1 MKKLIIA
8 LIMMAPGMLHAA
20 GGGQIHLES
29 ASINLDND
37 AAKQRG
43 AKYFVNYCLNCHSL
57 KYERWQRMQEFGLSL
72 DDIKEKLM
80 PANAKPGDLMTIAMK
95 TDDAKAWFGNPAPD
109 LTLETRLRGEDWVYT
124 YLKSFYL
131 DDSRPFGVNNRV
143 FDKVGM
149 PHVLWELQGFKKPVY
164 RYDVTMKGHVEQS
177 FGSEDEA
184 EAFVAEH
191 GGDAALKISKV
202 VDDLETAVPGKLD
215 ETEYDKVIRDIVTFM
230 AYMAEPVKMERQRL
244 GIWVLLFL
252 AVLFVFAYLLKKE
265 YWKDVH

>member
-1 MKKLIIA
+1 MKKLLIA
-8 LIMMAPGMLHAA
+8 LIMLVPGMAFAA
-20 GGGQIHLES
+20 GGGVHLES
-29 ASINLDND
+29 ANINLDND

-43 AKYFVNYCLNCHSL
+43 AKYFVNYCLGCHSL
-57 KYERWQRMQEFGLSL
+57 KYERWQRMQEFGLSI
-72 DDIKEKLM
+72 DDIKEHLM

-95 TDDAKAWFGNPAPD
+95 TGDAQAWFGNPAPD
-109 LTLETRLRGEDWVYT
+109 LTLEARLRGTDWIYT

-177 FGSEDEA
+177 FESEAEA
-184 EAFVAEH
+184 EAFIREH
-191 GGDAALKISKV
+191 GEHGDLKINKV
-202 VDDLETAVPGKLD
+202 VHELAVASEGQLD
-215 ETEYDKVIRDIVTFM
+215 EAEYDKVVRDIVTFL
-230 AYMAEPVKMERQRL
+230 AYMAEPVKLERQRL

-252 AVLFVFAYLLKKE
+252 ALLFVSAYLLKKE
-265 YWKDVH
+265 YWKDIH

>member
-8 LIMMAPGMLHAA
+8 LIMMVPGMLHAA
-20 GGGQIHLES
+20 GGGNIHLES
-29 ASINLDND
+29 ADINLEND

-57 KYERWQRMQEFGLSL
+57 KYERWQRMQEFGISI
-72 DDIKEKLM
+72 DDIREHLM

-124 YLKSFYL
+124 SLKSFSL
-131 DDSRPFGVNNRV
+131 DDSRAFGVNNTV
-143 FDKVGM
+143 FAKVGL

-164 RYDVTMKGHVEQS
+164 RYDVTSSGHVENS
-177 FGSEDEA
+177 FDSEA
-184 EAFVAEH
+184 EAEVWIREQ
-191 GGDAALKISKV
+191 GGDADMKIQRV
-202 VDDLETAVPGKLD
+202 VDRLETAQAGKLD
-215 ETEYDKVIRDIVTFM
+215 DAEYDKVIRDIVTFM
-230 AYMAEPVKMERQRL
+230 AYMAEPVKLERQRL

-252 AVLFVFAYLLKKE
+252 AVLFISAYLLKKE

>member
-1 MKKLIIA
+1 MKKVLIA
-8 LIMMAPGMLHAA
+8 LIMMVPGLLHAA
-20 GGGQIHLES
+20 GGGDIHLES
-29 ASINLDND
+29 ANINLGND

-57 KYERWQRMQEFGLSL
+57 KYERWQRMQEFGLSIE
-72 DDIKEKLM
+72 DISEKLM

-95 TDDAKAWFGNPAPD
+95 SDDAKAWFGNPAPD

-149 PHVLWELQGFKKPVY
+149 PHVLWELQGFKKAHY
-164 RYDVTMKGHVEQS
+164 RYDVTKKGHVEQS
-177 FGSEDEA
+177 FDSEEAA
-184 EAFVAEH
+184 EAYVAEH
-191 GGDAALKISKV
+191 GGDAELKISKV
-202 VDDLETAVPGKLD
+202 VDALETAVPGKLD
-215 ETEYDKVIRDIVTFM
+215 EAEYDKVVRDIVTFM

-265 YWKDVH
+265 YWKDIH

>member
-1 MKKLIIA
+1 MKKL
-8 LIMMAPGMLHAA
+8 LITLFMMLPGMLYAA
-20 GGGQIHLES
+20 GGGDIHLES
-29 ASINLDND
+29 ADINLDND

-72 DDIKEKLM
+72 DDIKDKLM
-80 PANAKPGDLMTIAMK
+80 PASAKPGDLMTIAMK
-95 TDDAKAWFGNPAPD
+95 ADDAKKWFGNPAPD

-265 YWKDVH
+265 YWKDIH